1 MNAWFRFL
9 HLFIHLCNIS
19 VKMNVKCVTK
29 NYIYCNCSPK
39 NARIFNT
46 TDGPGEKEHEG
57 QEAVRR

>member
-1 MNAWFRFL
+1 
-9 HLFIHLCNIS
+9 
-19 VKMNVKCVTK
+19 MNVKCVTK

-39 NARIFNT
+39 NAGIFNSVACTCT